1 MWVPLYICIP
11 ESGIRVLCS
20 RIIYSTDRL
29 QQGNICFFSQF
40 IQLTFPFFIHF
51 PIFIGFRICLFG
63 HLWML
68 GELAEFIFKIFMEIF
83 NLKDKS
89 FYPNVW
95 KTLKKVH
102 LLNYIF
108 VLIKWKHFVCY
119 LYKLFS
125 MRKKFFRQRI
135 WKFFLFPLRFS

>member
-1 MWVPLYICIP
+1 MFSQSSLKSHSLWVPLYICIP

-68 GELAEFIFKIFMEIF
+68 GELAEFIFKIFMEMF

-89 FYPNVW
+89 FYLNVW
-95 KTLKKVH
+95 KILPVPSPLPIEKNTS
-102 LLNYIF
+102 
-108 VLIKWKHFVCY
+108 CS
-119 LYKLFS
+119 LYTS
-125 MRKKFFRQRI
+125 HRE
-135 WKFFLFPLRFS
+135 KFFLFPLRFS